1 MLEILMMVPTVEMM
15 VQVTQ
20 AAILLE
26 IISTNKGTIEITME
40 TITFWEILTQKL
52 LGRLVIKLPEI
63 KTEKGLLHQLTTIR
77 MIKTF

>member
-1 MLEILMMVPTVEMM
+1 MLVILMMVPTGVMVEA
-15 VQVTQ
+15 TQ

-63 KTEKGLLHQLTTIR
+63 KTEKDLLHQLTTIR
-77 MIKTF
+77 MIKTY